1 MKNKNNFIKIA
12 MMVFTVFTLQSCAQ
26 STSNSE
32 AEKIKNLAISSVN
45 KTDAEWKKELSAE
58 QYYVLREKGTEK
70 PFTGELLLN
79 KEKGIYKC
87 AGCGNELFT
96 DEMKFDSHCGWPSFD
111 KEIAG
116 GKITTKEDTTLGMK
130 RVEINCAKCDGHL
143 GHIFD
148 DGPTETGKRYC
159 VNSVSLSFEPASK
172 TKKEI
177 VKATSDTITL
187 GGGCFWC
194 IEAIY
199 EKLDGVKSVVSG
211 YAGGQTKNPS
221 YYETSSGKTGHAEVT
236 QIVFDPNKT
245 SVEEI
250 LKVFFTVHDP
260 TTLNSQ
266 GADSGTQY
274 RSIILYKDNE
284 QKKIATEIIVALN
297 KAKVYNNPIVT
308 EVKPLIKFYKAE
320 NSHQDYYASNISEPY
335 CQMVIQP
342 KIEKFEKIFKERIKK

>member
-79 KEKGIYKC
+79 KEIGIYKC

-211 YAGGQTKNPS
+211 VSRRNG
-221 YYETSSGKTGHAEVT
+221 
-236 QIVFDPNKT
+236 
-245 SVEEI
+245 
-250 LKVFFTVHDP
+250 
-260 TTLNSQ
+260 
-266 GADSGTQY
+266 
-274 RSIILYKDNE
+274 
-284 QKKIATEIIVALN
+284 
-297 KAKVYNNPIVT
+297 
-308 EVKPLIKFYKAE
+308 E
-320 NSHQDYYASNISEPY
+320 NSTLTI
-335 CQMVIQP
+335 
-342 KIEKFEKIFKERIKK
+342 

>member
-1 MKNKNNFIKIA
+1 MKNKNSFIKIA
-12 MMVFTVFTLQSCAQ
+12 MMAFIALTLQSCAQ
-26 STSNSE
+26 SASKLE
-32 AEKIKNLAISSVN
+32 AEKIKNLAVTSIN
-45 KTDAEWKKELSAE
+45 KTDDQWKKELSAE
-58 QYYVLREKGTEK
+58 QYYVLREKGTER

-116 GKITTKEDTTLGMK
+116 GKITTKEDNSLGVK
-130 RVEINCAKCDGHL
+130 RVEINCAKCGGHL

-148 DGPTETGKRYC
+148 DGPTETGQRYC

-172 TKKEI
+172 IKKEI
-177 VKATSDTITL
+177 AKPTSGTITL

-194 IEAIY
+194 IEAVY
-199 EKLDGVKSVVSG
+199 EKLDGVKSVESG
-211 YAGGQTKNPS
+211 YAGGKTKNPT
-221 YYETSSGKTGHAEVT
+221 YYQTSSGETGHAEVT

-245 SVEEI
+245 SIEEI

-260 TTLNSQ
+260 TTLNQQ

-274 RSIILYKDNE
+274 RSIILYKDDE
-284 QKKIATEIIVALN
+284 QKKIANEIIVALN
-297 KAKVYNNPIVT
+297 KAKVYDNPIVT
-308 EVKPLIKFYKAE
+308 EVKPLVAFYKAE
-320 NSHQDYYASNISEPY
+320 DAHQDYYSNNESQPY

-342 KIEKFEKIFKERIKK
+342 KIDKFEKIFKERIKK

>member
-1 MKNKNNFIKIA
+1 MKYNELTN
-12 MMVFTVFTLQSCAQ
+12 
-26 STSNSE
+26 E
-32 AEKIKNLAISSVN
+32 EKRVIEN
-45 KTDAEWKKELSAE
+45 
-58 QYYVLREKGTEK
+58 KGTEY
-70 PFTGELLLN
+70 PFSGTYNDFYEEGIFTCKKCNAELYTS
-79 KEKGIYKC
+79 K
-87 AGCGNELFT
+87 
-96 DEMKFDSHCGWPSFD
+96 DKFSSGCGWPSFD